1 MSYMTRDTQTT
12 ISSRFRV
19 DFHRL
24 TKAVVPYLYVGPGVL
39 LLVLLMIVP
48 IGKIIFD
55 SFHANS
61 LMSANP
67 AYVGLENYT
76 AVLERR
82 VFGDVLINT
91 SIFTIASV
99 AAHLVIG
106 MVLALLLN
114 QRINPVA
121 LAIFRSVLIL
131 PWIFT
136 AAVVALAWTL
146 MLSPLGIFNYM
157 LGFFTQARV
166 EIEWLGNPAY
176 AMFALILI
184 NAWRGYP
191 FVMVSILAGLQGIDR
206 ELYEAA
212 SIDGA
217 DAFRRFMY
225 VTIPQLRPILLS
237 IGLLDF
243 IWTFNLFP
251 LIWLTTGGGPNGAT
265 ETMATFIYKIAFNE
279 FKFAQASA
287 MAVIAV
293 VVTLFVT
300 LFYLRYQ
307 RRY

>member
-1 MSYMTRDTQTT
+1 MSNMTGDIRTT
-12 ISSRFRV
+12 MPTRNF
-19 DFHRL
+19 DFQKL
-24 TKAVVPYLYVGPGVL
+24 VKNTVPYMYVGPGVF

-61 LMSANP
+61 LLSANP
-67 AYVGLENYT
+67 AFVGLDNYT
-76 AVLERR
+76 AVVSKP
-82 VFGDVLINT
+82 VFGDMLLNT
-91 SIFTIASV
+91 IIFTVASV
-99 AAHLVIG
+99 VAHLVIG
-106 MVLALLLN
+106 MGLALMLT
-114 QRINPVA
+114 QKINGLV
-121 LAIFRSVLIL
+121 LSFFRAVFIL

-146 MLSPLGIFNYM
+146 MLSPLGVLNY
-157 LGFFTQARV
+157 LLEFFSRSQV
-166 EIEWLGNPAY
+166 EIQWLGDPTY
-176 AMFALILI
+176 AMFALIMI

-212 SIDGA
+212 GIDGA
-217 DAFRRFMY
+217 GATQRFLHI
-225 VTIPQLRPILLS
+225 TLPQLRPILLS

-251 LIWLTTGGGPNGAT
+251 LIWLTTGGGPNRAT
-265 ETMATFIYKIAFNE
+265 ETVATFIYKIAFND

-293 VVTLFVT
+293 VATLLVTL
-300 LFYLRYQ
+300 LYLRYQ
-307 RRY
+307 RRD

>member
-1 MSYMTRDTQTT
+1 MSNMTGEIRTT
-12 ISSRFRV
+12 MPNRPRM
-19 DFHRL
+19 DFQKL
-24 TKAVVPYLYVGPGVL
+24 AKAATPYLFVGPGML

-48 IGKIIFD
+48 IGKIVID

-76 AVLERR
+76 AIVNKP
-82 VFGDVLINT
+82 VFGDVLLNT
-91 SIFTIASV
+91 SVFTVASV

-106 MVLALLLN
+106 MGLALLLN
-114 QRINPVA
+114 QKINRVA
-121 LAIFRSVLIL
+121 LSFFRAVFIL

-146 MLSPLGIFNYM
+146 MLSPLGVFNYV
-157 LGFFTQARV
+157 LEFFARAHI

-176 AMFALILI
+176 AMFALVMI

-191 FVMVSILAGLQGIDR
+191 FVMVSILAGLQGIDN

-212 SIDGA
+212 GIDGA
-217 DAFRRFMY
+217 DAARRFLHI
-225 VTIPQLRPILLS
+225 TLPQLRPILLS
-237 IGLLDF
+237 IGLLDA

-251 LIWLTTGGGPNGAT
+251 LIWLTTGGGPNGST
-265 ETMATFIYKIAFNE
+265 ETIATFIYKIAFND

-293 VVTLFVT
+293 VVTMLVT
-300 LFYLRYQ
+300 LVYLRYQ
-307 RRY
+307 RRT